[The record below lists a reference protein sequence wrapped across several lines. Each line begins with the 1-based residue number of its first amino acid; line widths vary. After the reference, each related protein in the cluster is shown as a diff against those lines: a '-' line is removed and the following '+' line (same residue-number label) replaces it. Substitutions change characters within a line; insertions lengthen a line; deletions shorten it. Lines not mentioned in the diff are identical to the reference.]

1 MTWQALHSRVN
12 VLNRQL
18 WELVRAKQDRVN
30 KEEASGHFPL
40 AEQGAKAQT
49 TIAADRQCYIYLAA
63 QFANFVAGA
72 HNHAANLQGYAEQQE
87 HHDTEYCTALRE
99 KLTAAQ
105 TEREHAEEQVKQALL
120 QLEQAYKT
128 EKAIEQATQNH
139 TDSVDTRTQ
148 QLKLDL
154 EELTRRAEDATRV
167 QRACEKSKALLDSS
181 LGAFPNDMHQL

>member
-1 MTWQALHSRVN
+1 MN

-120 QLEQAYKT
+120 QLEHAYKA
-128 EKAIEQATQNH
+128 EKAIEQATQKH
-139 TDSVDTRTQ
+139 TDSIDTRTQ
-148 QLKLDL
+148 QLKLDQA
-154 EELTRRAEDATRV
+154 ELTRRAEDATRV
-167 QRACEKSKALLDSS
+167 QRACEKSKALLDNS